1 MKKLFLSALLLS
13 LLCACGSEEP
23 VVKRPSYDPL
33 LPLVGAASSL
43 ESLAV
48 IALCVEGSAADAAA
62 IAYGDELPQEFVES
76 RGRFRAAV
84 DEKLVQ
90 FRHGHFV
97 ELRTAL
103 YECAAAVG
111 KEAVSEAELKGMK
124 EVLGLCSA
132 ALYINGQRACDPP
145 ASVRKRYEEA
155 KKAVQMIGI
164 AN

>member
-1 MKKLFLSALLLS
+1 MKNFLLPVVLLS

-62 IAYGDELPQEFVES
+62 IAYADELPQEFVES

-103 YECAAAVG
+103 YECAAVVG
-111 KEAVSEAELKGMK
+111 KEAVSEAELKGVK
-124 EVLGLCSA
+124 EMLGLCSA

-155 KKAVQMIGI
+155 KKAVQMISI